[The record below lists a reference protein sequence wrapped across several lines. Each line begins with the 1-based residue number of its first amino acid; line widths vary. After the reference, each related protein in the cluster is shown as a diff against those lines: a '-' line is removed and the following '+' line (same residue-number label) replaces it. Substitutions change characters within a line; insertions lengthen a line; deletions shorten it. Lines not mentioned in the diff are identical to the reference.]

1 MNKTYSLKYSTLFII
16 ILCVIYIYIYIYILK
31 VIPYN
36 YIENNGKCCVSSLHL
51 KMYLLIWLCLC
62 PSDSRIE
69 WVWLHWNEYLK
80 AHEEFGM
87 WLEKMH
93 RSLEPLLEMQL
104 GRQEKLWQVDHLRV
118 LHSDIQAQAQFL
130 ERLLDEATAL
140 FNRTEDPSV
149 DENSLQVL
157 QDAFDHIRDRAQV
170 ILEFPFLISDNQ
182 TAWLN
187 LCGDS
192 FQNVFEFWR

>member
-1 MNKTYSLKYSTLFII
+1 
-16 ILCVIYIYIYIYILK
+16 
-31 VIPYN
+31 
-36 YIENNGKCCVSSLHL
+36 
-51 KMYLLIWLCLC
+51 
-62 PSDSRIE
+62 
-69 WVWLHWNEYLK
+69 
-80 AHEEFGM
+80 M

-104 GRQEKLWQVDHLRV
+104 GRQEKLWQVDHLQV

-149 DENSLQVL
+149 DVNSLQVL
-157 QDAFDHIRDRAQV
+157 QDAFDQIRDRAQV

-182 TAWLN
+182 TA
-187 LCGDS
+187 
-192 FQNVFEFWR
+192 

>member
-1 MNKTYSLKYSTLFII
+1 M
-16 ILCVIYIYIYIYILK
+16 YIYIYIY
-31 VIPYN
+31 
-36 YIENNGKCCVSSLHL
+36 L
-51 KMYLLIWLCLC
+51 KMYLLIWLFLC

-69 WVWLHWNEYLK
+69 WVWLHWSEYLK

-93 RSLEPLLEMQL
+93 RSLDPLLEMQL
-104 GRQEKLWQVDHLRV
+104 GLQEKLWQVDHLQV

-130 ERLLDEATAL
+130 ERLLDEAAAL

-149 DENSLQVL
+149 DEKAQQGLQG
-157 QDAFDHIRDRAQV
+157 AYDHIRDRAQV
-170 ILEFPFLISDNQ
+170 NLEFPFLITDKQ
-182 TAWLN
+182 TAWMN

-192 FQNVFEFWR
+192 FLNVFEFWR